1 MNATSIKSKKPS
13 KEKIDSSDYL
23 EQKYGKE
30 PPISEKELKQHRWN
44 WH

>member
-1 MNATSIKSKKPS
+1 MNATSTKPEKVSKK
-13 KEKIDSSDYL
+13 KIDSCDYL

-30 PPISEKELKQHRWN
+30 PRISEKELKQHRWN